1 MSKPATTLWD
11 PAEHLHMEDDMAAYF
26 EAAFE
31 EGDPA
36 LVAAALGD
44 IAKAKGMSRMARDAG
59 LGRASPRRRRA
70 GPSAAR
76 FDGRGVRG
84 ARAHGTLTNGGAK
97 DDDAVTVDVA
107 RRMLHR

>member
-1 MSKPATTLWD
+1 MSCGEPT
-11 PAEHLHMEDDMAAYF
+11 
-26 EAAFE
+26 

-44 IAKAKGMSRMARDAG
+44 IAKAKGRNQIARDAG
-59 LGRASPRRRRA
+59 LGRESPSCRRA

-76 FDGRGVRG
+76 FDGRG
-84 ARAHGTLTNGGAK
+84 ARSAGAHGKLTNGGAK

-107 RRMLHR
+107 RGMLHR